1 MCIMYTSSVLFMI
14 AHLFCASAAS
24 LYTLKTLRSR
34 GMPAPALHATML
46 ARLTYAS
53 PAWWGYL
60 TAEDRDRIDRFYQ
73 RAIRGGFLLSD
84 APTVDTLAQRADDA
98 LFGAII
104 WDRCHVL
111 HHLCQ
116 ERPMILYELCARPHP
131 FALPIKD
138 NRNFISRMI

>member
-1 MCIMYTSSVLFMI
+1 MRIRLNQQI
-14 AHLFCASAAS
+14 
-24 LYTLKTLRSR
+24 RSYNDYANFR
-34 GMPAPALHATML
+34 VYMALHEVARATMM
-46 ARLTYAS
+46 ARQTYAS

-73 RAIRGGFLLSD
+73 RAIRRGFLPS
-84 APTVDTLAQRADDA
+84 DTLAQRADDA

-104 WDRCHVL
+104 RDRCHVL

-116 ERPMILYELCARPHP
+116 ERPMIRYELRARPHP

-138 NRNFISRMI
+138 NRNFISRLIYTNIY